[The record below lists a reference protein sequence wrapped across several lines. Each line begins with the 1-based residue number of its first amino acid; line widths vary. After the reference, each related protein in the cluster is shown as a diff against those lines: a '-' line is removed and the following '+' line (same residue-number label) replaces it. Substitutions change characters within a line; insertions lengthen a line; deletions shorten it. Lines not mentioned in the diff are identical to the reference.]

1 LHPNSVLIG
10 KSLLINSY
18 LIYMQSRKPRQIARE
33 LALLS
38 LSQLPAN
45 PKKLTEEQLPK
56 LVLAAVRTLRS
67 EVQDTLD
74 NAAAELQRSNDRL
87 LSSEVRAADLNS
99 ARVMV
104 KEAIASTQTAINQL
118 GAAIEFPE
126 LIQLANQ
133 DKEVSRYAVEIVR
146 TIDEE
151 RNNIDQQI
159 STALVDWQVTRL
171 AQIDRDIL
179 RIAVAEMM
187 FLDVPNKVA
196 IDEAVELA
204 KRYSGEEGHRFIN
217 GVLRRVT
224 EQKQT
229 V

>member
-1 LHPNSVLIG
+1 
-10 KSLLINSY
+10 
-18 LIYMQSRKPRQIARE
+18 MQERKPRQIARE

-74 NAAAELQRSNDRL
+74 NAAGELQRSNDRL
-87 LSSEVRAADLNS
+87 LTSETRASDLNT
-99 ARVMV
+99 ARTML
-104 KEAIASTQTAINQL
+104 KEAVSYAQKAINQL

-133 DKEVSRYAVEIVR
+133 DKDVARYAIDIVR
-146 TIDEE
+146 TVNENQSLIDEE
-151 RNNIDQQI
+151 I
-159 STALVDWQVTRL
+159 SQALVDWQVNRL

-179 RIAVAEMM
+179 RIAVAEML
-187 FLDVPNKVA
+187 FLKLDERMA
-196 IDEAVELA
+196 INEAVELA
-204 KRYSGEEGHRFIN
+204 KRYSEADGHRFIN

-224 EQKQT
+224 ERKTELGLQKNT
-229 V
+229 R